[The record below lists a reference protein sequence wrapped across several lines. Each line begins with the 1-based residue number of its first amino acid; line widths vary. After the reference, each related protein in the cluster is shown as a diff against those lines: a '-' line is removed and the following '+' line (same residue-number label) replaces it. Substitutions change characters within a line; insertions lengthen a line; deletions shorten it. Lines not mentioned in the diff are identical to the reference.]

1 MKKLKLLLVDDH
13 KIVRDGL
20 KIILG
25 SDDELEIV
33 AEASS
38 GVEAI
43 KYLENEANNIDVILM
58 DISMP
63 ELNGLDAT
71 EIITKLHPNVRIL
84 ALTMHDEESYIID
97 MLKAGAS
104 GYILKDTSSDKLI
117 EAIKV
122 VSEGKN
128 YYSNGVSTTIIKS
141 LLSKSN
147 EKQENAKSKL
157 SDREI
162 RVMKEVSKGATN
174 VEIAKI
180 LEISNRT
187 VETHRRNI
195 LKKLNLKNTA
205 EMINYAIR
213 KGIVE

>member
-1 MKKLKLLLVDDH
+1 
-13 KIVRDGL
+13 
-20 KIILG
+20 
-25 SDDELEIV
+25 
-33 AEASS
+33 
-38 GVEAI
+38 
-43 KYLENEANNIDVILM
+43 
-58 DISMP
+58 MP
-63 ELNGLDAT
+63 
-71 EIITKLHPNVRIL
+71 
-84 ALTMHDEESYIID
+84 
-97 MLKAGAS
+97 
-104 GYILKDTSSDKLI
+104 
-117 EAIKV
+117 
-122 VSEGKN
+122 
-128 YYSNGVSTTIIKS
+128 
-141 LLSKSN
+141 N